1 MSSRKLQAIVKTQY
15 NFINN
20 LLDRLEGKDETKASD
35 DIERLY
41 KIGTKK
47 YSWYEIIT
55 LLDDKYFEG
64 LNLEQ
69 ILELAK
75 KSIRITT
82 ENRRLEDKLENIKFK
97 IKDLRSDLCNNCGW
111 RITDNCE
118 PKGYVCGD
126 LLEIL
131 SIIEDKEDGK
141 TIRTNI

>member
-20 LLDRLEGKDETKASD
+20 LLDRLEGKTKSNDTETEKT
-35 DIERLY
+35 Y
-41 KIGTKK
+41 KIGNKK

-55 LLDDKYFEG
+55 LLGDNYFNG

-69 ILELAK
+69 IFELAK

-97 IKDLRSDLCNNCGW
+97 IKDLKNDLCDNCGW

-118 PKGYVCGD
+118 PNGYVCGD
-126 LLEIL
+126 LFEML
-131 SIIEDKEDGK
+131 SIIEDKEDEK
-141 TIRTNI
+141 D

>member
-20 LLDRLEGKDETKASD
+20 LLDRLEGKTKSNDTETEKT
-35 DIERLY
+35 Y
-41 KIGTKK
+41 KIGNKK

-55 LLDDKYFEG
+55 LLGDKYFNG
-64 LNLEQ
+64 LTLEQ

-75 KSIRITT
+75 KSIRVTT
-82 ENRRLEDKLENIKFK
+82 ENRRLEDKLEKIKFK
-97 IKDLRSDLCNNCGW
+97 IKDLKNDLCDNCGW

-126 LLEIL
+126 LFEIL
-131 SIIEDKEDGK
+131 SIIEDKKDEKD
-141 TIRTNI
+141 

>member
-20 LLDRLEGKDETKASD
+20 LLDRLEGKTKSD
-35 DIERLY
+35 DTEAEKTY
-41 KIGTKK
+41 EIGNKK

-55 LLDDKYFEG
+55 LLCNGYGNYFNG

-82 ENRRLEDKLENIKFK
+82 ENRRLEDKLEKIKFK
-97 IKDLRSDLCNNCGW
+97 IKDLKNDLCDNCGW

-118 PKGYVCGD
+118 PNGYVCGD

-131 SIIEDKEDGK
+131 SIIEGKEDGK
-141 TIRTNI
+141 D

>member
-20 LLDRLEGKDETKASD
+20 LLDRLEGKTKSNDTETEKT
-35 DIERLY
+35 Y
-41 KIGTKK
+41 GIGNKK

-55 LLDDKYFEG
+55 LLGDNYFNG

-82 ENRRLEDKLENIKFK
+82 ENRRLEDKLEKIKFK
-97 IKDLRSDLCNNCGW
+97 IKDLKNDLCDNCGW
-111 RITDNCE
+111 RNTDNCD
-118 PKGYVCGD
+118 PINSGYVCSD
-126 LLEIL
+126 LLEML
-131 SIIEDKEDGK
+131 DFIEDDK
-141 TIRTNI
+141 

>member
-20 LLDRLEGKDETKASD
+20 LLDRLEGKTKSNDTETEKT
-35 DIERLY
+35 Y
-41 KIGTKK
+41 KIGNKK

-55 LLDDKYFEG
+55 LLCNGYGNYFNG

-82 ENRRLEDKLENIKFK
+82 ENRRLEDKLEKIKFK
-97 IKDLRSDLCNNCGW
+97 IKDLKSDLCDNCGW
-111 RITDNCE
+111 RNTDNCD
-118 PKGYVCGD
+118 PINSGYVCSD
-126 LLEIL
+126 LLEML
-131 SIIEDKEDGK
+131 DFIEDDK
-141 TIRTNI
+141 

>member
-1 MSSRKLQAIVKTQY
+1 MSSRKLQAIIKTQQK
-15 NFINN
+15 FINN
-20 LLDRLEGKDETKASD
+20 LLDRLVDKDVNNTLDVISD
-35 DIERLY
+35 NFFMRVQNKNYSLKTI
-41 KIGTKK
+41 KI
-47 YSWYEIIT
+47 
-55 LLDDKYFEG
+55 LLNDPYFNG
-64 LNLEQ
+64 LTLEQ

-82 ENRRLEDKLENIKFK
+82 ENRQLEDKLENIKFK

-131 SIIEDKEDGK
+131 SIIEDKENGK
-141 TIRTNI
+141 TI